1 MLQTVKMSDN
11 SGPETSPKSTSPAAG
26 GTTTPPNPATAGA
39 AGTGQ
44 PSPPSAKP
52 PWPNHA
58 DDYEVKEIIGV
69 GATAVVHAAYCKP
82 RSSSRHVFTKYLNTN
97 LRIFLPNIMY
107 RVSHGKVNNVIWL
120 C

>member
-58 DDYEVKEIIGV
+58 DDYEVKGQLISECIFD
-69 GATAVVHAAYCKP
+69 ALNFQKKT
-82 RSSSRHVFTKYLNTN
+82 TKIVSKFMFKN
-97 LRIFLPNIMY
+97 LK
-107 RVSHGKVNNVIWL
+107 SG
-120 C
+120 

>member
-82 RSSSRHVFTKYLNTN
+82 RSSSRHVFTNFLNTN
-97 LRIFLPNIMY
+97 LRNF
-107 RVSHGKVNNVIWL
+107 ST
-120 C
+120 

>member
-58 DDYEVKEIIGV
+58 DDYEVKGQLISE
-69 GATAVVHAAYCKP
+69 CLFD
-82 RSSSRHVFTKYLNTN
+82 VFNFSKKNTKFFDK
-97 LRIFLPNIMY
+97 FLP
-107 RVSHGKVNNVIWL
+107 
-120 C
+120 